1 MGTLGDREFARKFIN
16 DNCIARVP
24 EGSKELPSYKNQG
37 SGYYRWQFY
46 LRAALFNPKIL
57 NIVVQDFLLKYEA
70 PIKAGVV
77 QLCGVESASTPLLT
91 SIAIA
96 CYNRGHSVNV
106 FSIRKEQKPYGK
118 RNWIEG
124 KVQDNKIAMLV
135 DDLTSTSH
143 KTAIHGA
150 SVLHNHAIPIADHMY
165 AMVFKSHKP
174 EDNNIKLL
182 GRNVTVSFTFSLNDF
197 DLYLKPTYPWER

>member
-1 MGTLGDREFARKFIN
+1 MGTLSDREFARKFIN

-24 EGSKELPSYKNQG
+24 EGSKELPSYKGQG
-37 SGYYRWQFY
+37 TGYYRWQFY

-57 NIVVQDFLLKYEA
+57 NIVVQDFLLKYEE
-70 PIKAGVV
+70 PIKAGAI

-96 CYNRGHSVNV
+96 CHNRGYGVNV

-118 RNWIEG
+118 RNWLEG
-124 KVQDNKIAMLV
+124 TVQDNKIAMLV

-150 SVLHNHAIPIADHMY
+150 SVLHNHEIPIADHMY
-165 AMVFKSHKP
+165 AMVFKSFEP
-174 EDNNIKLL
+174 QNNKIKLL
-182 GRNVTVSFTFSLNDF
+182 GRDTTVSFMFSSKDF
-197 DLYLKPTYPWER
+197 DLYFKHKYPWEY